1 MIKLISACVL
11 MLLFLDAFAQNVK
24 NLVFEGGG
32 IRGIAYA
39 GVVEELQSK
48 GWMNDVEKVGGT
60 SAGAITALFISL
72 DYQSSEIEK
81 IISKTAFKEFNDG
94 QYMFIGGISRFKETY
109 GWYRHDEF
117 EAWLGKIIED
127 KTGNSDITF
136 KQLSEKGFRDL
147 YITAT
152 CLNKQKLLIFSKEN
166 YPNMKIKDA
175 VVSSMSI
182 PLYFEAVFID
192 SVGNR
197 FKEQNKDN
205 SLDVVVDGGII
216 GNYPIFLFDSTYL
229 DSLGHEIRIPNPYT
243 IGVRIDT
250 EDQIKKDSVDKELA
264 EMPINDLTSYINAFY
279 SIIIENLNR
288 QQLTDVDWERTISV
302 SSVGIGPKIKNLSEE
317 QKTALVASGRK
328 SCKLFLNSRKKE
340 IN

>member
-1 MIKLISACVL
+1 MRNTLLLII
-11 MLLFLDAFAQNVK
+11 LLNFTIIATAQSYPK

-39 GVVEELQSK
+39 GVVEELQSE
-48 GWMNDVEKVGGT
+48 GWMKNVEKVGGT
-60 SAGAITALFISL
+60 SAGAITALFIAL
-72 DYQSSEIEK
+72 DYKSNEIEE
-81 IISKTAFKEFNDG
+81 IISKTEFKEFNDG

-117 EAWLGKIIED
+117 EDWLAKIIED

-152 CLNKQKLLIFSKEN
+152 CLNRQKLLVFSKET
-166 YPNMKIKDA
+166 YPNMKVKDA

-192 SVGNR
+192 SEGNR
-197 FKEQNKDN
+197 YKEQKADN

-216 GNYPIFLFDSTYL
+216 GNYPIFLFDSTYM
-229 DSLGHEIRIPNPYT
+229 DSLGHEVRIPNPYT

-250 EDQIKKDSVDKELA
+250 EEQIKQDSVDQELA
-264 EMPINDLTSYINAFY
+264 EMPINDLMTYMNAFY

-288 QQLTDVDWERTISV
+288 PQLTDADWDRTISV
-302 SSVGIGPKIKNLSEE
+302 SSVGIGPKIKNLSAE
-317 QKTALVASGRK
+317 QKKALVDSGRK
-328 SCKLFLNSRKKE
+328 SCEMFIGRKKKW
-340 IN
+340 N

>member
-1 MIKLISACVL
+1 MKNIIISCILI
-11 MLLFLDAFAQNVK
+11 LLFFSSVAQNVK

-39 GVVEELQSK
+39 GVVEEFQSEGYMK
-48 GWMNDVEKVGGT
+48 NVEKVGGT
-60 SAGAITALFISL
+60 SAGAITALFIAL
-72 DYQSSEIEK
+72 DYKSNEIEE
-81 IISKTAFKEFNDG
+81 IISKTEFKEFNDG

-117 EAWLGKIIED
+117 EAWLAKIIED
-127 KTGNSDITF
+127 KTGNPNITF

-152 CLNKQKLLIFSKEN
+152 CLNRQKLLVFSKEN
-166 YPNMKIKDA
+166 YPNMKVKDA

-192 SVGNR
+192 NEGNR
-197 FKEQNKDN
+197 YKEQNADN

-216 GNYPIFLFDSTYL
+216 GNYPIFLFDSTYT
-229 DSLGHEIRIPNPYT
+229 DSLGHEVRIPNPYT

-250 EDQIKKDSVDKELA
+250 EDQIKKDSVDQELA
-264 EMPINDLTSYINAFY
+264 EMPINDLMSYMNAFY

-288 QQLTDVDWERTISV
+288 PQLTDEDWERTISV
-302 SSVGIGPKIKNLSEE
+302 SSVGIGPKIKNLSAE
-317 QKTALVASGRK
+317 QKKALVDSGRE
-328 SCKLFLNSRKKE
+328 SCKMFIDIRKLGIE
-340 IN
+340 

>member
-1 MIKLISACVL
+1 MIKLISTCVL
-11 MLLFLDAFAQNVK
+11 MLLFHSAFAQNVK

-39 GVVEELQSK
+39 GVVEELQLK

-72 DYQSSEIEK
+72 DYQSNEIEE

-94 QYMFIGGISRFKETY
+94 QYMFIGGIARFKETY

-117 EAWLGKIIED
+117 EAWLGKIIAD

-136 KQLSEKGFRDL
+136 KQLNDKGFRDL

-264 EMPINDLTSYINAFY
+264 EMPINDLTSYITAFY

-288 QQLTDVDWERTISV
+288 QQLTEEDWDRTISV

-317 QKTALVASGRK
+317 QKNALVASGRK
-328 SCKLFLNSRKKE
+328 SCKLFIESRKIE
-340 IN
+340 VD